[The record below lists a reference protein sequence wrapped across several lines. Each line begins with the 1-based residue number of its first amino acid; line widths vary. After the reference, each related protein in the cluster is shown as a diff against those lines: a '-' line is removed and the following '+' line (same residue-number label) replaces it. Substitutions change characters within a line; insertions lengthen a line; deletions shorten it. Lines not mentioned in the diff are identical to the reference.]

1 VSSPVVRFD
10 FGAALSPSGNYP
22 SSIDL
27 PSPGCWRLELT
38 LGRVHATMDVMVALS
53 RSS

>member
-10 FGAALSPSGNYP
+10 FGVALSPSGNYP

-38 LGRVHATMDVMVALS
+38 LGTVHATIDVMVAPS